1 MDALFVNH
9 FVIIL
14 ILIMYPRQHSTILYV
29 IKRNERRSAHPEGRY
44 PMDRKLDDFLFYF
57 PRIVMALI
65 GAAAFAFG
73 AWFSQFYYLYLNCIV
88 LPISWAIAA
97 YGIECASQVVKAYR
111 CSL

>member
-1 MDALFVNH
+1 MDALFVKL

-14 ILIMYPRQHSTILYV
+14 ILILHPCPYSTILYV
-29 IKRNERRSAHPEGRY
+29 DKRNERRSAHPEGRY